1 MTENLQPFVSI
12 LMSTYN
18 NEKTIL
24 KAIESILLQDYTNF
38 ELLILND
45 CSTDSTKSLLEQV
58 KEKDERVHV
67 FNNDKNLGLTASLNK
82 LIKFSK
88 GEIIVRQDADDFSTK
103 NRISI
108 QVHYLTNNKVDLCF
122 SRAKV
127 IDKSKIIPNWSYYL
141 PYKLVMKYKN
151 PFIHGT
157 LAIKKRVLLSI
168 GNYDENFYFAQ
179 DYKLYK
185 DIISKNFHIKK
196 IYSVL
201 YHLNTQ
207 NNISSNYSKEQ
218 NYYAECVRK
227 NLTPASNS
235 SYFRM

>member
-1 MTENLQPFVSI
+1 MTESQQPFVSI

-24 KAIESILLQDYTNF
+24 QAIDSILLQDYINF

-45 CSTDSTKSLLEQV
+45 CSTDSTRILLEQA

-82 LIKFSK
+82 LINFSK
-88 GEIIVRQDADDFSTK
+88 GEIILRQDADDFSTK
-103 NRISI
+103 NRISV
-108 QVHYLTNNKVDLCF
+108 QVHYLTNNKADLCF

-127 IDKSKIIPNWSYYL
+127 IGKSRIIPGWSYYL

-185 DIISKNFHIKK
+185 DIISKKFHIKK
-196 IYSVL
+196 IYTVL

-227 NLTPASNS
+227 NLTPTSNS
-235 SYFRM
+235 SYFR

>member
-1 MTENLQPFVSI
+1 MSDRLQPLVSI

-24 KAIESILLQDYTNF
+24 KAVDSILLQDYINF

-45 CSTDSTKSLLEQV
+45 GSTDRTESLLEQF
-58 KEKDERVHV
+58 KEKDKRIRIFSNE
-67 FNNDKNLGLTASLNK
+67 KNLGLTVSLNK
-82 LIKFSK
+82 LINFSK
-88 GEIIVRQDADDFSTK
+88 GEIILRQDADDFSVK
-103 NRISI
+103 NRISV
-108 QVHYLTNNKVDLCF
+108 QVHYLVNGKADICF

-127 IDKSKIIPNWSYYL
+127 IDRSKIIPNLSYYL

-157 LAIKKRVLLSI
+157 LAINRKVLQSI

-185 DIISKNFHIKK
+185 DVISKKFNIKK
-196 IYSVL
+196 IHTVL
-201 YHLNTQ
+201 YHLNTE

-227 NLTPASNS
+227 NIKPTSNS
-235 SYFRM
+235 SYFRK

>member
-1 MTENLQPFVSI
+1 MSDRLQPFVSI

-24 KAIESILLQDYTNF
+24 KAVDSILLQDYINF

-45 CSTDSTKSLLEQV
+45 GSTDRTKSLLEQF
-58 KEKDERVHV
+58 KEKDKRIRIFSNE
-67 FNNDKNLGLTASLNK
+67 KNLGLTVSLNK
-82 LIKFSK
+82 LINFSK
-88 GEIIVRQDADDFSTK
+88 GEIILRQDADDFSVK
-103 NRISI
+103 NRISV
-108 QVHYLTNNKVDLCF
+108 QVHYLVNGKADICF

-127 IDKSKIIPNWSYYL
+127 IDRSKIIPNLSYYL

-157 LAIKKRVLLSI
+157 LAINRKVLQSI

-185 DIISKNFHIKK
+185 DVISKKFNIKK
-196 IYSVL
+196 IHTVL
-201 YHLNTQ
+201 YHLNTE

-227 NLTPASNS
+227 NIKPNQKE
-235 SYFRM
+235 